1 MWWFTIFYG
10 GDISKI
16 VFPHCTE
23 ESIAIFLFS
32 MPLLCQRLTD
42 DIGSLMMICCVWK
55 WKCRRVM
62 FLSRFW
68 SSWWSWWRWRWC
80 MDIFHRWQWA
90 GLVRCGVTR
99 ADHPSWSS
107 SIIYTVIVMV
117 IVIVSIMVIIIF
129 GMIITIFVASISL
142 WPSSS
147 RSSSTWS
154 SSTSTT
160 TSSSSSS
167 QVLFLLMRI
176 LSYTTTTATPHPL
189 GSFHSALQYRRNIV
203 LLKPRSLSLHCAL
216 E

>member
-1 MWWFTIFYG
+1 MTSEVLWWFVVCKSESAEESCSCQDFDHHDDHG
-10 GDISKI
+10 GD
-16 VFPHCTE
+16 E
-23 ESIAIFLFS
+23 
-32 MPLLCQRLTD
+32 D
-42 DIGSLMMICCVWK
+42 DA
-55 WKCRRVM
+55 
-62 FLSRFW
+62 
-68 SSWWSWWRWRWC
+68 

-117 IVIVSIMVIIIF
+117 IVIVNIMVIIIF

-160 TSSSSSS
+160 TSPSLSSS

-189 GSFHSALQYRRNIV
+189 GSFHSALQCRRNIV
-203 LLKPRSLSLHCAL
+203 LLHPRSLSLHCAL
-216 E
+216 RVVL

>member
-1 MWWFTIFYG
+1 
-10 GDISKI
+10 
-16 VFPHCTE
+16 
-23 ESIAIFLFS
+23 
-32 MPLLCQRLTD
+32 
-42 DIGSLMMICCVWK
+42 
-55 WKCRRVM
+55 M

-68 SSWWSWWRWRWC
+68 SWWSSSWSWWRWRWC

-117 IVIVSIMVIIIF
+117 IVIVNIMVMAYQHIPTRMVIIIF

-167 QVLFLLMRI
+167 SQVLFLLMRI

-189 GSFHSALQYRRNIV
+189 GSFHSALQCRRNIGNSATVV
-203 LLKPRSLSLHCAL
+203 LLNPRSLSLHCAL

>member
-1 MWWFTIFYG
+1 MTSEVLWWFVVCKSESAEESCSCQDFDRIDHDDHG
-10 GDISKI
+10 GD
-16 VFPHCTE
+16 E
-23 ESIAIFLFS
+23 
-32 MPLLCQRLTD
+32 D
-42 DIGSLMMICCVWK
+42 DA
-55 WKCRRVM
+55 
-62 FLSRFW
+62 
-68 SSWWSWWRWRWC
+68 

-117 IVIVSIMVIIIF
+117 IVIVNIMVIIIF
-129 GMIITIFVASISL
+129 GMIITILVASISL

-160 TSSSSSS
+160 TSSSSSSS

-189 GSFHSALQYRRNIV
+189 GSFHSALQCRRNIGNSATVV
-203 LLKPRSLSLHCAL
+203 LLNPRSLSLHCAL